1 MSVIIPLFSKG
12 KLFVKTALCNRC
24 CSFVGKN
31 TFFKFDLPRFSP
43 KFTENYSHLHFI
55 SRGYGRQHSL
65 EITRLKL
72 YYFKRTKYLIPEP
85 LILPLLHS
93 MNLLW
98 CFKNPLKKN
107 WSIKAKASCFNL
119 LENVTQNF
127 SVKGNEQINFL
138 E

>member
-1 MSVIIPLFSKG
+1 MCQWSYLSFRRENCSL
-12 KLFVKTALCNRC
+12 KLHFATAAVSSYRE
-24 CSFVGKN
+24 KY
-31 TFFKFDLPRFSP
+31 FFKFDLPRFSP

-119 LENVTQNF
+119 TWKCYPEFQC
-127 SVKGNEQINFL
+127 KR
-138 E
+138 